1 MATTAAI
8 PVEEYL
14 ATFYRPDME
23 YVDGRLVE
31 RHVGE
36 YFHSLLQAMIDALL
50 MGRERERRFRVFTE
64 LRVEVRQRR
73 RYRIPDICVK
83 ALPHQVTPILL
94 KPDLAIEVLSPDDE
108 PAETLAKVSDY
119 LGSGTP
125 EIWIVDPYKRK
136 LFVADLSGIREVP
149 DLVVANELVGSVGF
163 RRTVPAARGTRRLK
177 HRWQDHRL
185 GLLRERNRRS
195 SSIAP

>member
-1 MATTAAI
+1 MATIVTI

-14 ATFYRPDME
+14 ATSYKPDME
-23 YVDGRLVE
+23 YVDGQLVE

-36 YFHSLLQAMIDALL
+36 YFHSRLQLLIGALFL
-50 MGRERERRFRVFTE
+50 SRERERRFRVFTE

-83 ALPHQVTPILL
+83 ALPHKVTPVLL

-108 PAETLAKVSDY
+108 PGETLARVSDY

-125 EIWIVDPYKRK
+125 EIWILDPYKRK
-136 LFVADLSGIREVP
+136 LFVADLKGICEVP
-149 DLVVANELVGSVGF
+149 DLVVANELVGSVDFGE
-163 RRTVPAARGTRRLK
+163 
-177 HRWQDHRL
+177 
-185 GLLRERNRRS
+185 LLRQLEEP
-195 SSIAP
+195 AD

>member
-1 MATTAAI
+1 MATIVTI

-14 ATFYRPDME
+14 ATSYRPDME

-36 YFHSLLQAMIDALL
+36 YFHGRLQAMIAALL

-64 LRVEVRQRR
+64 LRIEVRQRR

-83 ALPHQVTPILL
+83 ALPHQVTPVLL

-149 DLVVANELVGSVGF
+149 DLVVANELVGSVDFGELF
-163 RRTVPAARGTRRLK
+163 RQLEEPA
-177 HRWQDHRL
+177 D
-185 GLLRERNRRS
+185 
-195 SSIAP
+195 

>member
-1 MATTAAI
+1 MATTVTI

-14 ATFYRPDME
+14 ATSYRPDME
-23 YVDGRLVE
+23 YVDGQLVE

-36 YFHSLLQAMIDALL
+36 YFHSRLQMLIGALL
-50 MGRERERRFRVFTE
+50 MGRERERRFRVFPE

-83 ALPHQVTPILL
+83 ALPHQVTPVLV

-108 PAETLAKVSDY
+108 PGETLARVSDY

-125 EIWIVDPYKRK
+125 QIWIVDPYKRK
-136 LFVADLSGIREVP
+136 LFVADLGGIREVP
-149 DLVVANELVGSVGF
+149 DLVVATELVGSVDFGDLF
-163 RRTVPAARGTRRLK
+163 RQLEEPA
-177 HRWQDHRL
+177 
-185 GLLRERNRRS
+185 E
-195 SSIAP
+195 

>member
-1 MATTAAI
+1 MVTIA
-8 PVEEYL
+8 VEEYL
-14 ATFYRPDME
+14 GTSYEPDME
-23 YVDGRLVE
+23 YVDGQLVE

-36 YFHSLLQAMIDALL
+36 YFHSRLQALIVAILA
-50 MGRERERRFRVFTE
+50 GRERERRFRAFPA

-83 ALPHQVTPILL
+83 ALPHQVTPVLV

-108 PAETLAKVSDY
+108 PTETLAKVSDY

-136 LFVADLSGIREVP
+136 LFVADLNGIREVP
-149 DLVVANELVGSVGF
+149 DLVVANELVGNVDFGELF
-163 RRTVPAARGTRRLK
+163 RQLEEPA
-177 HRWQDHRL
+177 D
-185 GLLRERNRRS
+185 
-195 SSIAP
+195 